1 MMQDMCIL
9 VVSCDKYADC
19 WTPFSDCMRK
29 FWPDCPYPVYLCTES
44 GEPENGAVYSK
55 VFHEQTQIWT
65 ARVRKACEK
74 IKESHILVVLE
85 DQWPSLPVSTAT
97 VQNILGLMQSQE
109 NIGIVY
115 LDKEVHG
122 MPFMAAE
129 QPLLSA
135 PSRNSLSHV
144 GRPCHL
150 GPRFSV
156 DSIS

>member
-115 LDKEVHG
+115 LDFH
-122 MPFMAAE
+122 
-129 QPLLSA
+129 
-135 PSRNSLSHV
+135 
-144 GRPCHL
+144 
-150 GPRFSV
+150 
-156 DSIS
+156 

>member
-55 VFHEQTQIWT
+55 VFHEPTQIWT

-122 MPFMAAE
+122 MPLW

>member
-74 IKESHILVVLE
+74 IKESHIL
-85 DQWPSLPVSTAT
+85 
-97 VQNILGLMQSQE
+97 
-109 NIGIVY
+109 
-115 LDKEVHG
+115 
-122 MPFMAAE
+122 
-129 QPLLSA
+129 
-135 PSRNSLSHV
+135 
-144 GRPCHL
+144 GRPRR
-150 GPRFSV
+150 PVAFS
-156 DSIS
+156 SGFSRYRAKHPWSLAIRRKTSARLQQ

>member
-55 VFHEQTQIWT
+55 VFHEPTQIWT

-74 IKESHILVVLE
+74 IKESHISSSSKTSGLLFRFLLLPCKTSLVLCNRRKTSASFTSIKKFTACRYGSRTATFIC
-85 DQWPSLPVSTAT
+85 SLPKLPIACRSS
-97 VQNILGLMQSQE
+97 L
-109 NIGIVY
+109 
-115 LDKEVHG
+115 
-122 MPFMAAE
+122 PFGTE
-129 QPLLSA
+129 IF
-135 PSRNSLSHV
+135 
-144 GRPCHL
+144 C
-150 GPRFSV
+150 
-156 DSIS
+156 

>member
-85 DQWPSLPVSTAT
+85 DQWLFCCH
-97 VQNILGLMQSQE
+97 NGCRE
-109 NIGIVY
+109 
-115 LDKEVHG
+115 
-122 MPFMAAE
+122 
-129 QPLLSA
+129 LLYRGKRCRCFPA
-135 PSRNSLSHV
+135 
-144 GRPCHL
+144 
-150 GPRFSV
+150 
-156 DSIS
+156 IA

>member
-44 GEPENGAVYSK
+44 GEPEMGQCTVRYSTSRPRFGPPVCAK
-55 VFHEQTQIWT
+55 PARKSRSHTSSSFSKTSGLLFRFLLLPCKTSLVLCNRRKTSASFTSIKKFT
-65 ARVRKACEK
+65 ACRYGSRTATFIC
-74 IKESHILVVLE
+74 
-85 DQWPSLPVSTAT
+85 SLPKLPIACRS
-97 VQNILGLMQSQE
+97 
-109 NIGIVY
+109 
-115 LDKEVHG
+115 
-122 MPFMAAE
+122 
-129 QPLLSA
+129 
-135 PSRNSLSHV
+135 
-144 GRPCHL
+144 PCHL

>member
-97 VQNILGLMQSQE
+97 VQNILGLMHRRKTSASFTS
-109 NIGIVY
+109 IKKFTACRYGSRTATFICS
-115 LDKEVHG
+115 LPKLPIACRSSL
-122 MPFMAAE
+122 PFGTE
-129 QPLLSA
+129 IF
-135 PSRNSLSHV
+135 
-144 GRPCHL
+144 C
-150 GPRFSV
+150 
-156 DSIS
+156 